1 MLMRPEI
8 ENRKTTIPRSPPV
21 SSARLRRC
29 TAVRSL
35 ELAMSDLTQLELP
48 NFERARGSQR
58 GCLAMQLNLE
68 RDVHPVCKG
77 MMTFDLDPEIGAQVA
92 VDIALDHG
100 EVPISTGFKR
110 YSQLTCRRK
119 FRSRDKCERI
129 ISCIT
134 EVGVDCAEVNT
145 VPGREPENGI
155 TVSSG
160 RCRELEGIVTV
171 AAVHDVNGVARDNGV
186 VARAGINVLDAPKR
200 VVPGLRAA
208 GAPVRIRSGTEIN
221 KGIDSRRR

>member
-35 ELAMSDLTQLELP
+35 ELAMSDLTQLEQTTLV
-48 NFERARGSQR
+48 RARGNQG
-58 GCLAMQLNLE
+58 GCLAMHLNLE
-68 RDVHPVCKG
+68 RDVHPVRKG

-100 EVPISTGFKR
+100 EVPISTGFER
-110 YSQLTCRRK
+110 HSQLTCRRK
-119 FRSRDKCERI
+119 FRSRDKCEGI
-129 ISCIT
+129 ISCIA

-145 VPGREPENGI
+145 IPGREPENGI

-160 RCRELEGIVTV
+160 RCCELEGIVTV
-171 AAVHDVNGVARDNGV
+171 AAVHDVNRVARDDGV
-186 VARAGINVLDAPKR
+186 IARAGINVLDAPKR
-200 VVPGLRAA
+200 VVSGLSA
-208 GAPVRIRSGTEIN
+208 GGATVRIRSTAEIDE
-221 KGIDSRRR
+221 GVDSSRR

>member
-134 EVGVDCAEVNT
+134 EVGVD
-145 VPGREPENGI
+145 
-155 TVSSG
+155 S
-160 RCRELEGIVTV
+160 
-171 AAVHDVNGVARDNGV
+171 
-186 VARAGINVLDAPKR
+186 
-200 VVPGLRAA
+200 GLRAS
-208 GAPVRIRSGTEIN
+208 GATVRIRSATEI
-221 KGIDSRRR
+221 DDRVDSSRRHVERIDAVSAVAVITEVNVVT